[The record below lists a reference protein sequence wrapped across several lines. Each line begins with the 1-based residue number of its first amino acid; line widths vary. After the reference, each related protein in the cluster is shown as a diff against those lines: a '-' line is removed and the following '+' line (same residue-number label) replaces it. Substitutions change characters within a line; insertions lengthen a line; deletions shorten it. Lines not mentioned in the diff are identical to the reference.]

1 MITSKKVKF
10 IRNLQM
16 VENKIGFWLTLSEIN
31 TILTVV
37 SIEHPEY
44 EERISK
50 VKSVLTSYITEGL
63 ETAKE
68 LKKVEIDS
76 WYERSN

>member
-1 MITSKKVKF
+1 
-10 IRNLQM
+10 M

-31 TILTVV
+31 TILTVI
-37 SIEHPEY
+37 SIERPEY
-44 EERISK
+44 AERIAK
-50 VKSVLTSYITEGL
+50 AKSALTSYINEGL

>member
-1 MITSKKVKF
+1 
-10 IRNLQM
+10 M
-16 VENKIGFWLTLSEIN
+16 VENNIRFWLTLSEIN

-44 EERISK
+44 GERISK
-50 VKSVLTSYITEGL
+50 VKSVLTSYIVKGL

>member
-1 MITSKKVKF
+1 
-10 IRNLQM
+10 M
-16 VENKIGFWLTLSEIN
+16 VENNIRFWLTLSEIN

-44 EERISK
+44 KERISK

>member
-1 MITSKKVKF
+1 MLENN
-10 IRNLQM
+10 IR
-16 VENKIGFWLTLSEIN
+16 FWLTLSEIN

-37 SIEHPEY
+37 SIENPEY

-50 VKSVLTSYITEGL
+50 VKSALTSYITEGL

>member
-1 MITSKKVKF
+1 MIENN
-10 IRNLQM
+10 IR
-16 VENKIGFWLTLSEIN
+16 FWLTLSEIN

-44 EERISK
+44 KERISK

>member
-1 MITSKKVKF
+1 
-10 IRNLQM
+10 M
-16 VENKIGFWLTLSEIN
+16 VENNIRFWLLLSEIN

-50 VKSVLTSYITEGL
+50 VKKELTTHITEGL
-63 ETAKE
+63 ELSKKI
-68 LKKVEIDS
+68 KKVEVED
-76 WYERSN
+76 WYRRNN